1 MEFYHNP
8 RCRKS
13 REALSLLEEKG
24 VTPEIILYLKD
35 VPTESELEDIV
46 SKLGIKPFDLVRK
59 GETIYKETLKGREL
73 SDSQWVK
80 TMIEN
85 PKLIERP
92 ILVNGDKAV
101 IGRPAEDI
109 LTIL

>member
-46 SKLGIKPFDLVRK
+46 SKLGIKPFGLVRK